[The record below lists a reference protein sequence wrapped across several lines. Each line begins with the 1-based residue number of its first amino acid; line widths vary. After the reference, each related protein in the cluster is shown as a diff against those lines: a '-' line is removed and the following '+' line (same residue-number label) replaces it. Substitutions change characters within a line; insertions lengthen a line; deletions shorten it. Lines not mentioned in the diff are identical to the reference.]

1 MTTTRSTS
9 WLPRTVVILGL
20 VSLLQDA
27 ASEMVTPLLPVF
39 LTAALGAGPAIVGLV
54 EGVAEATASLLK
66 LVSGRLAD
74 KGWNAKR
81 LVVGGYGASTVAR
94 PLIGLAFGWSWV
106 LAMRFLDRLGKG
118 LRTSPRDAMI
128 AATTAEKLRGRA
140 YGFHRSMDHLGA
152 VVGPLLAFGLL
163 SFGVAMRDV
172 FLLSAVPGL
181 FVVALLVFGVP
192 DVPVV
197 RPEAG
202 MPPAPL
208 AWRALNRRLRAL
220 VVATG
225 GLALATAP
233 EVFLVLWAQ
242 SRGLEVVWVPLL
254 WSAASAVKVLVAMP
268 AGHWS
273 DRFGRLPVMVV
284 GWCLRIAMLVALGL
298 SKGEGLHVW
307 ILFLAYAGSLAFTE
321 GSERALI
328 GDYSPAG
335 QRATAFG
342 LYHMVAGLLALPG
355 AVLFG
360 ALWQWFGQATAF
372 LVAAGLTALA
382 VLVLLGIARVDRKP

>member
-1 MTTTRSTS
+1 MTIHRSTH
-9 WLPRTVVILGL
+9 WLPRTVVVLGT

-39 LTAALGAGPAIVGLV
+39 LTATLGAGPAVVGLV

-74 KGWNAKR
+74 RGWNPKS
-81 LVVGGYGASTVAR
+81 LVVGGYGASTAAR
-94 PLIGLAFGWSWV
+94 PLIGLAFGWPWV
-106 LAMRFLDRLGKG
+106 LAMRFFDRLGKG

-128 AATTAEKLRGRA
+128 AATTADQLRGRA

-152 VVGPLLAFGLL
+152 VIGPLLAFWLLGLDVPL
-163 SFGVAMRDV
+163 GHV
-172 FLLSAVPGL
+172 FLWSVAPGVL
-181 FVVALLVFGVP
+181 VMALLVFGVP
-192 DVPVV
+192 DVSVA
-197 RPEAG
+197 RSEGRA
-202 MPPAPL
+202 APL
-208 AWRALNRRLRAL
+208 AWRALDRRLRAL
-220 VVATG
+220 VIATG

-242 SRGLEVVWVPLL
+242 SRGLEVAWIPLL
-254 WSAASAVKVLVAMP
+254 WAAASAVKVLVALP

-273 DRFGRLPVMVV
+273 DRFGRLPVMIV
-284 GWCLRIAMLVALGL
+284 GWSFRVALLVALGL
-298 SKGEGLHVW
+298 SAGEGLMMWV
-307 ILFLAYAGSLAFTE
+307 LFLAYAGSLAFTE

-328 GDYSPAG
+328 GDHAPAG

-355 AVLFG
+355 GVLFG
-360 ALWQWFGQATAF
+360 SLWQWFGQRTAF
-372 LVAAGLTALA
+372 LVAAALTAIA
-382 VLVLLGIARVDRKP
+382 VAFLSHVAVRYRSS